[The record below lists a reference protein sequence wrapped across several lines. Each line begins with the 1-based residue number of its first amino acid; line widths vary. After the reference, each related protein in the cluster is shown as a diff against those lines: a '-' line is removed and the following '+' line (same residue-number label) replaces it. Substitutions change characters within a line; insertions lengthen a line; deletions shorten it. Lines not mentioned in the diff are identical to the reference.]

1 MTPESQIKKEIKKY
15 LESIGAFWSAVTGGG
30 YSKPGDPDLI
40 ACFHGRYIAI
50 EAKTPTGVQS
60 PIQKKRMAEIKEAG
74 GVYILARSVED
85 VAEVIEDLWAEQ
97 DYDI

>member
-1 MTPESQIKKEIKKY
+1 MTEESEIKKKIKRY
-15 LESIGAFWSAVTGGG
+15 LDSVGAFWSAVTGGA

-50 EAKTPTGVQS
+50 EAKTPRGAQS
-60 PIQKKRMAEIKEAG
+60 PIQKRREKEIIEAG
-74 GVYILARSVED
+74 GIYILARSVED
-85 VAEVIEDLWAEQ
+85 VESVLEELCAEQ